1 MLNKNVLKTF
11 GFWAAVLSAV
21 LGVTVSQHLIVDGS
35 TLSDAVGWL
44 LTLLGSGSAGYQAK
58 LVDGQNTVE

>member
-11 GFWAAVLSAV
+11 GFWAAVLGAV
-21 LGVTVSQHLIVDGS
+21 LGVAVTQNLVVEGS

-44 LTLLGSGSAGYQAK
+44 LTLLGTGSAGYQAK
-58 LVDGQNTVE
+58 LTDGQATE